1 MPAPARSLQDAHARH
16 TLRAGALAAICL
28 VAVFGAIAHRGESS
42 TSEHRARDFAT
53 GLASSLSD
61 SAGFSLTERIGRLES
76 RLPSFVAAAVI
87 DINGDPYEVVPNRP
101 AHRELVAKF
110 LQAKSPVL
118 ASFSPTTGASANFA
132 AGFSPLSS
140 PQTMQHAG
148 LLVVVDIAP
157 HRQSSMGMTVMFAAC
172 VVAVVWWWRRSSA
185 RWFQRHVAHPL
196 GAMGTVA
203 TSEDGYVDWSAMT
216 EAERWYET
224 QAIGEKIEGLGIEL
238 AEANANIRR
247 LTQDTK
253 RVIRDRERGF
263 DRKLRQAQDQ
273 ARTDSLTRLRNRAFL
288 DEELPPVF
296 QQQRD
301 SKEPLSAIMIDLDNF
316 KRYNDKNGHQ
326 VGDALLRFVGAL
338 LRGSIRPSD
347 VAVRYG
353 GDEFLLLLPGA
364 TSAVAAG
371 VAERLV
377 KLFGQYA
384 SRLRGREGLSM
395 SAGVASLSDEA
406 FSDGNA
412 LIEAADRAMYKAKS
426 AGKNRVGAG
435 ARSALPSA
443 VAT

>member
-1 MPAPARSLQDAHARH
+1 M
-16 TLRAGALAAICL
+16 
-28 VAVFGAIAHRGESS
+28 
-42 TSEHRARDFAT
+42 
-53 GLASSLSD
+53 
-61 SAGFSLTERIGRLES
+61 
-76 RLPSFVAAAVI
+76 I

-101 AHRELVAKF
+101 GASGAGGEVSAGEISGSGLVLTDHRCFGELRSRF
-110 LQAKSPVL
+110 LAAVL
-118 ASFSPTTGASANFA
+118 AADDAARGSTG
-132 AGFSPLSS
+132 GGRHRPSS
-140 PQTMQHAG
+140 TVFDGDDGHVRG
-148 LLVVVDIAP
+148 VRGGGRVVVA
-157 HRQSSMGMTVMFAAC
+157 
-172 VVAVVWWWRRSSA
+172 RSSA

-316 KRYNDKNGHQ
+316 NATTTRT
-326 VGDALLRFVGAL
+326 VTRSGDAAAS
-338 LRGSIRPSD
+338 LRGGLAARVHPS
-347 VAVRYG
+347 VGRRQRYG

-435 ARSALPSA
+435 ARAALPSA